1 MAAKAAIGATCRA
14 MSISTRPTSPTGST
28 PCLHLGEFHDDRP
41 AEHDRSRVGR
51 ARHAGADDDGRG
63 TRGDRKS
70 DVKGKSVSV
79 RVALGGR
86 RSITQ
91 QKKYPHD
98 YQSSNHKNRIIIKYK
113 SV

>member
-63 TRGDRKS
+63 TRGGR
-70 DVKGKSVSV
+70 
-79 RVALGGR
+79 ACAGGARR
-86 RSITQ
+86 RSEEHTSELQSLMRISYAVFCCKKKKIT
-91 QKKYPHD
+91 K
-98 YQSSNHKNRIIIKYK
+98 I
-113 SV
+113 